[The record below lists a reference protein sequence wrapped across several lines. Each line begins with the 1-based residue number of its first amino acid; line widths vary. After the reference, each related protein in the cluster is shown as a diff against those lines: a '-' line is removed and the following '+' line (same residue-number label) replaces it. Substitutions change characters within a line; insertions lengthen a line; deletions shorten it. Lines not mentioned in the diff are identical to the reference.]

1 MAQMNLPT
9 ENVERRRQPRLKV
22 RDVAFAVLGDG
33 EEMGQVMDIN
43 LLGLSFH
50 YLTDGSEKPT
60 CDSMDIILAED
71 DLHIRDIPFRRV
83 LDLEILNGMTFSSL
97 KKHRYGVE
105 FGELSAKQ
113 RAQLDHFI
121 RHHTAG
127 SA

>member
-1 MAQMNLPT
+1 MAQMNPLA
-9 ENVERRRQPRLKV
+9 ENDERRRQPRLKV

-50 YLTDGSEKPT
+50 YLTDGSEKPSS
-60 CDSMDIILAED
+60 DSMQIILAED

-83 LDLEILNGMTFSSL
+83 ADFEILNGMTFSCL
-97 KKHRYGVE
+97 RKHRYGVE
-105 FGELSAKQ
+105 FGKLSAKQ
-113 RAQLDHFI
+113 HAQLEHFI
-121 RHHTAG
+121 RYHTAG